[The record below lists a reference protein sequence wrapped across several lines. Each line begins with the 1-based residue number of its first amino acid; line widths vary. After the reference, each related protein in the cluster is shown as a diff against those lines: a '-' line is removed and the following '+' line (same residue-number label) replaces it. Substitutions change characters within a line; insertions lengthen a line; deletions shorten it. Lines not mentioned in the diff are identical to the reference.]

1 MADSYLGYQN
11 PSTADKK
18 LDSESLIVG
27 ANTVERERIQIAG
40 SGATQIAPVHE
51 TNGLAVDPK
60 TLPPG
65 AATSAKQDTIIGYID
80 GIESSVAQIEGYL
93 DSVESLLTTIDSHVD
108 GLEGKDYATSAKQD
122 ILIGHVDGIEGSID
136 QIEGY
141 LDGVEALL
149 TTIDADTSV
158 IADAVKASTAT
169 VTSVNDTASST
180 TLLAANANRK
190 GATIYN
196 DSTVALYIKFG
207 VTASATDFT
216 VKLSPNNYYEV
227 PNGYTG
233 RIDGIWA
240 SDASGAA
247 RITELT

>member
-1 MADSYLGYQN
+1 VADSYLGYQN

-18 LDSESLIVG
+18 LDSESLTVG
-27 ANTVERERIQIAG
+27 ANTVERERVQIAG
-40 SGATQIAPVHE
+40 TGATHIAPVDPA
-51 TNGLAVDPK
+51 NGLAVDPK

-65 AATSAKQDTIIGYID
+65 AATSAKQDTIIGH
-80 GIESSVAQIEGYL
+80 
-93 DSVESLLTTIDSHVD
+93 IDS
-108 GLEGKDYATSAKQD
+108 
-122 ILIGHVDGIEGSID
+122 IENLVD

-158 IADAVKASTAT
+158 IADVVKASTAT
-169 VTSVNDTASST
+169 VTSVNDTASTT

-207 VTASATDFT
+207 ITASATDFT
-216 VKLSPNNYYEV
+216 VKLSPSNYYEV